1 VSACRL
7 IYEHLFHEPDFC
19 SLPPRV
25 QVALIACMCAT
36 DDWGRGRTI
45 SLVSLGKLSHEE
57 SADARRLINA
67 TGILRFYGR
76 DGAYYYAPK
85 FFTYQRIKYP
95 AATTIPAPPDPEFDA
110 ASQAYMERVGAKRRD
125 AARRQSEHRARKT
138 PSAVFDPDDLTTP
151 LPGDAPAEPVSRR
164 CGKPAAAPANLAP
177 RLRQS
182 FDEIVGLHGI
192 ETACRALEAAQRF
205 FPMPSEKQLAQT
217 LQAAVDAGVL
227 AEPADRWPDF
237 RARMAN
243 DRMRELNPA
252 GHTPTNDADV
262 AAYEGRARRVTT

>member
-57 SADARRLINA
+57 SADARGLINA

-95 AATTIPAPPDPEFDA
+95 GRDHHPGAAG
-110 ASQAYMERVGAKRRD
+110 SRVRR
-125 AARRQSEHRARKT
+125 
-138 PSAVFDPDDLTTP
+138 
-151 LPGDAPAEPVSRR
+151 GEP
-164 CGKPAAAPANLAP
+164 
-177 RLRQS
+177 
-182 FDEIVGLHGI
+182 GLHG
-192 ETACRALEAAQRF
+192 AGRRQAPRRRAPAVGAPGAQD
-205 FPMPSEKQLAQT
+205 
-217 LQAAVDAGVL
+217 AVGGVR
-227 AEPADRWPDF
+227 P
-237 RARMAN
+237 
-243 DRMRELNPA
+243 
-252 GHTPTNDADV
+252 
-262 AAYEGRARRVTT
+262 GRT